1 MSTKVKIFFLTI
13 NNKNLMLKF
22 FAIIIINLFAF
33 NEKTKKNR
41 EKNKRRSR
49 NKKLQNQSNTTGPLP
64 KV

>member
-41 EKNKRRSR
+41 EKNKRRRR